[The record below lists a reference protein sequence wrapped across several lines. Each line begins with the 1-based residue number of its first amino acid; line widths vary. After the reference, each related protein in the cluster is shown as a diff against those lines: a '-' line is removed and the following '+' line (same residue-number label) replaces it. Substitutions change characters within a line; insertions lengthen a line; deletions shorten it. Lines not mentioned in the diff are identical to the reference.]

1 MAIYRIRELS
11 FTFPGQSQPA
21 LSEIELNVM
30 TGQFVVLCGRSG
42 SGKSTL
48 LRQLKPALTP
58 HGERSGEILYA
69 GAPLASLETRRQ
81 AAEIGFVLQHA
92 DNSVVTDKVWHELAF
107 GLESLGE
114 DQQTIR
120 LRVAEM
126 ASFFGIQS
134 WFHRSVSELS
144 GGQRQLLQLAS
155 IMAMQPQ
162 VLLLDEPTSQLDP
175 IAALDFLNTLTRIN
189 RELGTTILLSEH
201 RLEEALPL
209 ADRLLVMDAGR
220 LVADGPSLEAAGE
233 LRRLDHPMFQAMPS
247 AIRIHAGT
255 ASRLPA
261 PLTVRDGRSWLFA
274 HLAEE
279 QSGSE
284 DAASTT
290 PLGGQTPS
298 GVPASA
304 TRLGGPEPSDAPAV
318 ATLSGGHRPSDD
330 IAAVDASSTVSTT
343 AVATPSDGRAP
354 GIDAAALAEP
364 GRRASGRVA
373 TAEPALRLRDVWYRY
388 DKQGPDILRGFD
400 LEVAQG
406 EWCCIL
412 GGNGAGKSTA
422 LALAGGL
429 LRPQQGQVRALG
441 IDPARGGGPAG
452 RGLAILPQQPQTLFV
467 HKTVA
472 LELADMLRGGKLDEP
487 TRQAKLDAV
496 IALTELGPLLERHP
510 YDLSGGEQQRAAL
523 AKVLLLEPRILL
535 LDEPTKGLDGFY
547 KEQLAALLH
556 RLQADGVTIVMVSH
570 DIEFCASYGETCALV
585 FDGAVISQG
594 PAHSFFAGN
603 SFYTTAANRLA
614 RELWRDAVTVDD
626 VIGRCRQEL
635 R

>member
-11 FTFPGQSQPA
+11 FTFPDQSLPA
-21 LSEIELNVM
+21 LSGIDLNLM
-30 TGQFVVLCGRSG
+30 TGQFAVLCGRSG

-48 LRQLKPALTP
+48 LRQLKPALAP

-220 LVADGPSLEAAGE
+220 LVADGAPLEAAAE
-233 LRRLDHPMFQAMPS
+233 LLRLQHPMFQAMPS

-261 PLTVRDGRSWLFA
+261 PLTVRDGRSWLYA

-279 QSGSE
+279 QSTS
-284 DAASTT
+284 DIAATATT
-290 PLGGQTPS
+290 HGGPAQS
-298 GVPASA
+298 DSPASA
-304 TRLGGPEPSDAPAV
+304 TRPSGSTTSGAPAS
-318 ATLSGGHRPSDD
+318 ATAPGGHRQAGL
-330 IAAVDASSTVSTT
+330 AAVNTSPGRHPGGTA
-343 AVATPSDGRAP
+343 AVAAASDGLALGGAIPAADLAPGMGAAARTSPGQRAP
-354 GIDAAALAEP
+354 GRSAN
-364 GRRASGRVA
+364 
-373 TAEPALRLRDVWYRY
+373 AEPALRLRDVWYRY

-429 LRPQQGQVRALG
+429 PRP
-441 IDPARGGGPAG
+441 
-452 RGLAILPQQPQTLFV
+452 
-467 HKTVA
+467 
-472 LELADMLRGGKLDEP
+472 
-487 TRQAKLDAV
+487 
-496 IALTELGPLLERHP
+496 
-510 YDLSGGEQQRAAL
+510 
-523 AKVLLLEPRILL
+523 
-535 LDEPTKGLDGFY
+535 
-547 KEQLAALLH
+547 
-556 RLQADGVTIVMVSH
+556 
-570 DIEFCASYGETCALV
+570 
-585 FDGAVISQG
+585 
-594 PAHSFFAGN
+594 
-603 SFYTTAANRLA
+603 
-614 RELWRDAVTVDD
+614 
-626 VIGRCRQEL
+626 
-635 R
+635 